1 MISVKDG
8 VIEPLYTDSGD
19 VNVVVFNFDTNEVL
33 ANKIHVVSTGILH
46 NMIMNINQQIK
57 EANNEL

>member
-8 VIEPLYTDSGD
+8 VIEPLYTDSND
-19 VNVVVFNFDTNEVL
+19 VNVVVFNFDTNEVS
-33 ANKIHVVSTGILH
+33 ANKIHVVSTGLLH